1 MKHKIEICV
10 FLFCLMFLI
19 GCSSGREV
27 FVEDKDQMSAVNRI
41 AVIGFP
47 GQCTLDDKEIS
58 FLRIAIERI
67 DSMNRFEI
75 VSMDS
80 TYDMF
85 YTLGLYPIY
94 PYDEYSTLDVQG
106 VADLCYE
113 LGVDAVIVGFYRIR
127 IEDEKPTT
135 YVDANGQTVTT
146 SSPSYL
152 QNFPTFEVCMIG
164 PDGSLI
170 FRGVSEGRETGFWN
184 SFWDSVFQSESDET
198 YYDRI
203 QDSMDGI
210 CEMLKD

>member
-1 MKHKIEICV
+1 MKYKIEFCF

-27 FVEDKDQMSAVNRI
+27 FVEDKDQMSTVNRI

-47 GQCTLDDKEIS
+47 GQCTLENRDIS
-58 FLRIAIERI
+58 FLTIAVERI

-80 TYDMF
+80 TYEM
-85 YTLGLYPIY
+85 YNALGLSPIY

-106 VADLCYE
+106 CADLCYE
-113 LGVDAVIVGFYRIR
+113 LDVDAVVVGFYRIR
-127 IEDEKPTT
+127 TQEPTT
-135 YVDANGQTVTT
+135 NIDANGQVTQT
-146 SSPSYL
+146 SPNHL

-164 PDGSLI
+164 MDGSLL
-170 FRGVSEGRETGFWN
+170 FRGISEGRKTGFWH
-184 SFWDSVFQSESDET
+184 SFWDSIFQSESDET
-198 YYDRI
+198 YYDRV

-210 CEMLKD
+210 CEMLKE

>member
-1 MKHKIEICV
+1 MKHKIEFC
-10 FLFCLMFLI
+10 FLLFCLMFLM

-27 FVEDKDQMSAVNRI
+27 FVEDSDQMSNVNRI

-47 GQCTLDDKEIS
+47 GQCTLDDKQIS
-58 FLRIAIERI
+58 FLTIAVERI

-80 TYDMF
+80 TYEM
-85 YTLGLYPIY
+85 YSALGLPPIY

-106 VADLCYE
+106 VADLCYK
-113 LGVDAVIVGFYRIR
+113 LGVDAVVVGFYRIR
-127 IEDEKPTT
+127 IQEPTT
-135 YVDANGQTVTT
+135 NIDANGQVTPT
-146 SSPSYL
+146 SPNHL

-164 PDGSLI
+164 ADGSLL

-184 SFWDSVFQSESDET
+184 TFWDSIFHSESDDT
-198 YYDRI
+198 YYDRV

>member
-1 MKHKIEICV
+1 
-10 FLFCLMFLI
+10 MFLI

-27 FVEDKDQMSAVNRI
+27 FVEDEKQISAVNRI
-41 AVIGFP
+41 AMIGFP
-47 GQCTLDDKEIS
+47 GQCTLDDKQIS
-58 FLRIAIERI
+58 FLTIVYERI

-80 TYDMF
+80 TYEMF
-85 YTLGLYPIY
+85 NALGLSPIY

-106 VADLCYE
+106 CADLCYE
-113 LGVDAVIVGFYRIR
+113 LDVDAVVVGFYRIR
-127 IEDEKPTT
+127 MEDEKPTT

-164 PDGSLI
+164 TDGSLL
-170 FRGVSEGRETGFWN
+170 FRGVSEGRKTNVWN
-184 SFWDSVFQSESDET
+184 AFWDSIFQIESDET
-198 YYDRI
+198 YYDRV

>member
-1 MKHKIEICV
+1 MKHKIKICV

-47 GQCTLDDKEIS
+47 GQCTFGDKQIS
-58 FLRIAIERI
+58 FLTIAEERI
-67 DSMNRFEI
+67 DSMSRFEI

-80 TYDMF
+80 TYEMHNA
-85 YTLGLYPIY
+85 LGLYPIY

-106 VADLCYE
+106 CADLCYE
-113 LGVDAVIVGFYRIR
+113 LDVDAVVVGFYRIR
-127 IEDEKPTT
+127 TQEPTAN
-135 YVDANGQTVTT
+135 VDANGQVTPT
-146 SSPSYL
+146 SPNHL

-164 PDGSLI
+164 MDGSLL
-170 FRGVSEGRETGFWN
+170 FRGVSEGRQTGFWN
-184 SFWDSVFQSESDET
+184 TFWDSVFQSESDET
-198 YYDRI
+198 YYDRV